1 VPLAIAA
8 GGTVQFLAGLDPAQE
23 WRARKIL
30 LRSAVPARLVDL
42 A

>member
-1 VPLAIAA
+1 
-8 GGTVQFLAGLDPAQE
+8 VQFLARLDAAAE

-30 LRSAVPARLVDL
+30 LRSAVPAALVDL